1 MVIATIRK
9 SRPLI
14 KRYPL
19 SWLFSTDDADVDA
32 YGDKD
37 AGTDDDIEFVL
48 VGTAVIDTITRII
61 KQWWCTI
68 LILN

>member
-9 SRPLI
+9 SRPLM
-14 KRYPL
+14 KRDPL
-19 SWLFSTDDADVDA
+19 SWLFPTE
-32 YGDKD
+32 D